1 MCSEGSA
8 ITLPNG
14 HILFGTLNGYYTV
27 DRKKLITDNGSMLKL
42 RITDFFMDDE
52 LISPQ
57 LNNYFDY
64 YVPDAKKVVLP
75 QHNTEFAFR
84 FTAMNYQL
92 QHRIHYQYM
101 LEGHDTNWKNAD
113 KDRMARYSGVP
124 TGTYRFK
131 VKAFLLESPD
141 KFDMRVIEVV
151 VPPYFLLSSQAVW
164 LYMLI
169 IAALSIGI
177 MYFRQEQIRKK
188 HPQAEPAKKA
198 SALSRGPIWKKKTA
212 VEEKTDNY
220 ELIVE

>member
-1 MCSEGSA
+1 MTGVQTCA
-8 ITLPNG
+8 LP
-14 HILFGTLNGYYTV
+14 I
-27 DRKKLITDNGSMLKL
+27 
-42 RITDFFMDDE
+42 
-52 LISPQ
+52 
-57 LNNYFDY
+57 YFDY

-101 LEGHDTNWKNAD
+101 LEGHDTNWRNAD
-113 KDRMARYSGVP
+113 KDRMAHYSGVP